1 MIKLFS
7 KKLTVTFLWLLAAIF
22 YFCFTEASFSA
33 GQQLNGPPGVKSA
46 TAESITVARIAYYV
60 ITREEL
66 EKKLMTELYPYDHDS
81 YDENAKPADAK
92 TVLMKMLA
100 EKAMIIEARAQG
112 YLKNEA
118 ITTSVKR
125 FMDRK
130 LVDLLFQRIIQGR
143 INITAD
149 EIKQKMQADPK
160 LDEARAK
167 TMIERAKT
175 STMLDQYYRQIY
187 SKSGVKKLSQN
198 FPRVIQIHDRLLRNP
213 KKDRKA
219 SWIQTSQVREE
230 LSEAEKNIVLAQYAN
245 GKITLKDWFEALCDI
260 VPPRRPQDLNTPQGV
275 NQLLERALRMPL
287 LVSEAKTLGLDR
299 NKDLLKQVR
308 DYEDRR
314 LLSETLSAKRKELK
328 EPTTEQIIAY
338 FGRNKESFG
347 TGKSLKIDLI
357 WCQDLK
363 AAKQVKAA
371 LESGKDFEA
380 VRQQF
385 SPEKKGK
392 PFTTHPGSEGLFWK
406 DLWAGDPNQIIGPV
420 KGFYQQGISWRI
432 VKIMEKVPGKEK
444 LYSTNMDGQIR
455 SRIMSEQNKALIAR
469 YGKELLSK
477 YPHQIYAD
485 KIKDIDPLG
494 LEKEPKIVSEEVR
507 KEPKI
512 ASEEVRKE
520 PKTEFEEARKDLSS
534 LERFVRTQAL
544 HTLPKAFQQEV
555 EETFAH
561 LLLSSDLGERFVIGA
576 FLNVARKTIP
586 DREKGSVTIS
596 EAGSNLVRF
605 ELEYPKD
612 RQPFGAGGASI
623 PVGHGSIWRFK
634 GRVTDIM
641 GFDFEGKENDPLRF
655 ILVDGYGLIYLYG
668 TGAVVFKDGT
678 VVTFPKD

>member
-7 KKLTVTFLWLLAAIF
+7 NKLTVTFLWLLAAIF
-22 YFCFTEASFSA
+22 YFYFTEASFSA
-33 GQQLNGPPGVKSA
+33 ERQANARPGRSGSP
-46 TAESITVARIAYYV
+46 TARTQAAGEQPVTVGRIAYYV

-130 LVDLLFQRIIQGR
+130 LVNLLFQRIIQGK

-149 EIKQKMQADPK
+149 EITRQMQADPK
-160 LDEARAK
+160 LDKARAK
-167 TMIERAKT
+167 TLIERAKT

-198 FPRVIQIHDRLLRNP
+198 FPRVIQIHERLLHRP
-213 KKDRKA
+213 KQTRKA
-219 SWIQTSQVREE
+219 SWIQTSQVRVE
-230 LSEAEKNIVLAQYAN
+230 LTQSEKNIVLAQYN
-245 GKITLKDWFEALCDI
+245 SGKITLKDWFQALCDI
-260 VPPRRPQDLNTPQGV
+260 VPPRRPQNLNTPQGV

-314 LLSETLSAKRKELK
+314 LFSEALSAKRKEIK

-363 AAKQVKAA
+363 TAKQARAA
-371 LESGKDFEA
+371 LDSGKDFEA

-385 SPEKKGK
+385 SLEKKGK

-406 DLWAGDPNQIIGPV
+406 DLWAGDPNQIVGPV

-432 VKIMEKVPGKEK
+432 VKILEKAPGKEMP
-444 LYSTNMDGQIR
+444 YSANMEGQVR
-455 SRIMSEQNKALIAR
+455 SRIMSEQNKALIAQ
-469 YGKELLSK
+469 YGKELLKK
-477 YPHQIYAD
+477 YPCQIYPD
-485 KIKDIDPLG
+485 RIKDIDPL
-494 LEKEPKIVSEEVR
+494 
-507 KEPKI
+507 
-512 ASEEVRKE
+512 
-520 PKTEFEEARKDLSS
+520 D
-534 LERFVRTQAL
+534 
-544 HTLPKAFQQEV
+544 
-555 EETFAH
+555 
-561 LLLSSDLGERFVIGA
+561 
-576 FLNVARKTIP
+576 IP
-586 DREKGSVTIS
+586 
-596 EAGSNLVRF
+596 
-605 ELEYPKD
+605 
-612 RQPFGAGGASI
+612 
-623 PVGHGSIWRFK
+623 
-634 GRVTDIM
+634 
-641 GFDFEGKENDPLRF
+641 
-655 ILVDGYGLIYLYG
+655 
-668 TGAVVFKDGT
+668 
-678 VVTFPKD
+678 